1 MNDVEPLIYTIK
13 GNVPIASLKLETQ
26 WDINDD
32 YIKLIERYRDS
43 KGQVV
48 RESAHV
54 YHYGLSATGEAG
66 SF

>member
-1 MNDVEPLIYTIK
+1 MDEPLIYTSR
-13 GNVPIASLKLETQ
+13 GNLPIASLKLETE
-26 WDINDD
+26 WDLTKD

-43 KGQVV
+43 EGEVV

-54 YHYGLSATGEAG
+54 YHYGLSAAGEAG